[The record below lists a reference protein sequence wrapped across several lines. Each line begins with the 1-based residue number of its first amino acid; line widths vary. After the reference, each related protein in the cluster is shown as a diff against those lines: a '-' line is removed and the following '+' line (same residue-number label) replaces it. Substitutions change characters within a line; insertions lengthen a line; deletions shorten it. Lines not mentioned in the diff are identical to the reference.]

1 MTDEPDDQVELI
13 VVFGETPE
21 GEQDTAEGGLRSAMF
36 YVYSV
41 GMEKFERSDLMVR
54 DVPQWLL
61 VPALRLL
68 LQICERARDADF
80 KPGETIGA
88 PHDPAPPLE
97 RYLMRLTLAPGN
109 WSNNPLGTLE
119 LVPVLIEIC
128 DHDHAKE

>member
-1 MTDEPDDQVELI
+1 MTDIRKQIELRAI
-13 VVFGETPE
+13 YGETPE
-21 GEQDTAEGGLRSAMF
+21 GDLDMAEGPERSAMF

-61 VPALRLL
+61 RPAMALL
-68 LQICERARDADF
+68 NQLCEAARDKDF
-80 KPGETIGA
+80 KPGETVGA
-88 PHDPAPPLE
+88 PHEPAPAFE

-119 LVPVLIEIC
+119 LVPLLVPIC
-128 DHDHAKE
+128 EHDHAEE